1 MFTNLN
7 TALSTTSPYI
17 TITDNSGMFGM
28 IPVDTTKE
36 NFSDPYVIQAA
47 SNTPDGQVAA
57 FRLIAQE
64 TGFADTFDFTLTV
77 GSLHYLVWNPDLT
90 PSSGQAIDSLLR
102 SLNYNG
108 IITTT
113 LPTRGVLDVYRAVF
127 VCLGIYPNNLV
138 IASNSAEA
146 ATLVEYA
153 NSGGRVYME
162 GGDVWY
168 FDPLVGGYD
177 FCPLFGI
184 NAVTD
189 GSSDLGP
196 VAGQAGVF
204 TNQMDFAYGGENNY
218 MDHISPGG
226 TGAFLIFKDEDS
238 LWDCG
243 VARDAGTYKT
253 VGTSFELGSLV
264 DGSGV
269 STRRALVDSIMKFFG
284 ISLVASEE
292 TGGQDVVPL
301 SLKAAPNPFR
311 GHTIIS
317 FSITHSAPF
326 RGSGASFQ
334 DFQTKSCELKIY
346 DVSGRLVNSFA
357 LRDTPSAIRWSGT
370 DQNGRAVPAGIYF
383 IRLQVGDIR
392 QAEKVILVR

>member
-1 MFTNLN
+1 M
-7 TALSTTSPYI
+7 
-17 TITDNSGMFGM
+17 
-28 IPVDTTKE
+28 
-36 NFSDPYVIQAA
+36 IQAA
-47 SNTPDGQVAA
+47 SATPNGHLAA

-64 TGFADTFDFTLTV
+64 TGFVDTFDFTLTV

-108 IITTT
+108 VITTT
-113 LPTRGVLDVYRAVF
+113 LPTRGALEIYRAVF
-127 VCLGIYPNNLV
+127 VCAGIYPNNLV

-146 ATLVEYA
+146 ATLVDYA
-153 NSGGRVYME
+153 NSGGRIYME

-168 FDPLVGGYD
+168 YDPLVGGYD
-177 FCPLFGI
+177 FSSLFGI

-189 GSSDLGP
+189 GSGDLGP

-204 TNQMDFAYGGENNY
+204 TNQMDFAYAGENNY

-226 TGAFLIFKDEDS
+226 TGAFRIFKDGDS

-264 DGSGV
+264 DASGV

-292 TGGQDVVPL
+292 TGTRGVVPL
-301 SLKAAPNPFR
+301 SLKAIPNPFATKLDIR
-311 GHTIIS
+311 WQITDNGKKNITI
-317 FSITHSAPF
+317 
-326 RGSGASFQ
+326 
-334 DFQTKSCELKIY
+334 KIY
-346 DVSGRLVNSFA
+346 DASGRCVKNFSNLS
-357 LRDTPSAIRWSGT
+357 T
-370 DQNGRAVPAGIYF
+370 DIGHQSSVIWRGEDAAGRAVPAGIYF
-383 IRLQVGDIR
+383 IRLQAGEQRQVEKIVFIR
-392 QAEKVILVR
+392 